1 MVIIAS
7 VIRQI
12 LHGIDGFHRI
22 ACHLVHRPIDSRHSA
37 DLAAIVLDG
46 LDRPLGG
53 KARGDGGHQHQHMLA
68 PDHGLN
74 VLPEDDLRIG
84 IVFRL
89 HYIDG
94 LMGVDGAKARFG
106 QLLGNA
112 GAQHRGAV
120 QTQHRIHRHIID
132 KAGNQLIGTVPSL
145 AETGLLI
152 GDVHIVVDMGMVGH
166 KMSLGN
172 SQRRV
177 APLHGQFYKLD
188 HGAFLRYLWVKK
200 KKRFAP
206 ASAFSPGFQ
215 NAFFHYNLKK
225 EKSQVHSA

>member
-7 VIRQI
+7 VVRQI

-22 ACHLVHRPIDSRHSA
+22 TLHLVHRPIDSRHSA

-53 KARGDGGHQHQHMLA
+53 KARGNGGHQHQHMLA

-74 VLPEDDLRIG
+74 ILPENDLGIG
-84 IVFRL
+84 VVFRL
-89 HYIDG
+89 HHIDG
-94 LMGVDGAKARFG
+94 LVGIDGAEARFG
-106 QLLGNA
+106 QFLGNA
-112 GAQHRGAV
+112 GAQHRSAV
-120 QTQHRIHRHIID
+120 QTQHRIHRRIID

-152 GDVHIVVDMGMVGH
+152 GDVHIIVDMGMVGH

-177 APLHGQFYKLD
+177 APLHRQFYKLD
-188 HGAFLRYLWVKK
+188 HGAFLRFCGL
-200 KKRFAP
+200 KRKNVLPRHQRFHR
-206 ASAFSPGFQ
+206 AFKTL
-215 NAFFHYNLKK
+215 FFIIT
-225 EKSQVHSA
+225 